1 MLDAKIR
8 RLIDP
13 PLNRVGARLAG
24 RGVTADAVTVA
35 GFGFGLAAWAALAA
49 QAYGMALAF
58 VLNRLCDGLDGA
70 VARHADVTD
79 RGGYLDI
86 VLDFI
91 FYAGVPFFFAVGR
104 PEAAL
109 PAAFL
114 VFSFMGTASSFLAFA
129 IFAAKRGIETSARGR
144 KSLYYLGGLTEG
156 AETIALFV
164 LICLTPSWFGPAAWV
179 FGGLCWLTA
188 ASRIASGVTAFR
200 GAIELQMRD

>member
-1 MLDAKIR
+1 MDARVR

-13 PLNRVGARLAG
+13 PLNRIGAQLAS
-24 RGVTADAVTVA
+24 RGIEADAVTVA
-35 GFGFGLAAWAALAA
+35 GFGVGVAAWAALAV
-49 QAYGMALAF
+49 QAYGSALLL
-58 VLNRLCDGLDGA
+58 VLLNRLCDGLDGA
-70 VARHADVTD
+70 VARSAGTTD

-114 VFSFMGTASSFLAFA
+114 ALSFMGTASSFLGFA
-129 IFAAKRGIETSARGR
+129 VFAAKRGLATAVRGR
-144 KSLYYLGGLTEG
+144 KSLYYLSGLTEG
-156 AETIALFV
+156 TETIALFV
-164 LICLTPSWFGPAAWV
+164 LICLVPSWFAPAAWV

-188 ASRIASGVTAFR
+188 ASRIASGVTAFS
-200 GAIELQMRD
+200 GRD